1 MTSSSQLMKVSAF
14 VVVFLLSYVLK
25 IDAFSSSPV
34 VSALRSSAS
43 VLYQQILDVDDNDN
57 NAGEQAAPRP
67 FFFTG
72 EAKSE
77 AENRELRRVFLG
89 AESLRS
95 SADDTIENAAAAYTD
110 ENGTFLQ
117 GTVEGDG
124 ASGNAINF
132 DQEREN
138 LERLFR
144 M

>member
-1 MTSSSQLMKVSAF
+1 MTFTNNFAKVSALAI
-14 VVVFLLSYVLK
+14 VCLLSYVLK

-43 VLYQQILDVDDNDN
+43 VLYQQILDVDDHERNTT
-57 NAGEQAAPRP
+57 GEPAPRP

-72 EAKSE
+72 DAKSE
-77 AENRELRRVFLG
+77 SENRELRRVFLG

-95 SADDTIENAAAAYTD
+95 SAHDTIEHEAAAYTD
-110 ENGTFLQ
+110 DNGSFLK
-117 GTVEGDG
+117 GTDEGPNG
-124 ASGNAINF
+124 HAINF

-144 M
+144 L

>member
-1 MTSSSQLMKVSAF
+1 MC
-14 VVVFLLSYVLK
+14 LLSYVLK

-43 VLYQQILDVDDNDN
+43 ALCQQVLDVDDHDN
-57 NAGEQAAPRP
+57 NSSDNINNNSGGQQEPPRP

-72 EAKSE
+72 EAKSDS
-77 AENRELRRVFLG
+77 ENRELQRVFLG

-95 SADDTIENAAAAYTD
+95 SADNTIEQEAAAYMKD
-110 ENGTFLQ
+110 SIAEDGTSDH
-117 GTVEGDG
+117 VV
-124 ASGNAINF
+124 NF

-138 LERLFR
+138 LERLFH